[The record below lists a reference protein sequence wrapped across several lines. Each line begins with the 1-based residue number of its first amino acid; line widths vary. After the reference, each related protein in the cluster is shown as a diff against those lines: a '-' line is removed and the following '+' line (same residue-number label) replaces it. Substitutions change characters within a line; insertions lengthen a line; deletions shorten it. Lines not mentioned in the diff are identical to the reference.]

1 MNQSNRQGKE
11 GLDRLA
17 RQTGGQLNMQPG
29 EVRQAV
35 ESGKVDNLLGRLS
48 ADDANRVKEVL
59 SDEKKTRELLN
70 SPAAQALLKKLMN
83 QQ

>member
-1 MNQSNRQGKE
+1 MNQSNRQGKPNF
-11 GLDRLA
+11 DRPA
-17 RQTGGQLNMQPG
+17 GGQLNMQPG

-59 SDEKKTRELLN
+59 SDEKKTRELLS

>member
-1 MNQSNRQGKE
+1 MNQSNRQGKQNF
-11 GLDRLA
+11 DHP
-17 RQTGGQLNMQPG
+17 TGGQLNMQPG

-70 SPAAQALLKKLMN
+70 SPAAQALLKKFMN

>member
-1 MNQSNRQGKE
+1 MNQSNRQGKQNF
-11 GLDRLA
+11 DRPA
-17 RQTGGQLNMQPG
+17 GGQLNMQPG

-70 SPAAQALLKKLMN
+70 SPAAQALLKKFMN

>member
-1 MNQSNRQGKE
+1 MNQSNRQGKQNF
-11 GLDRLA
+11 DRP
-17 RQTGGQLNMQPG
+17 TGGQLNMQPG

-70 SPAAQALLKKLMN
+70 SPAAQALLKKFMN